1 MNGLFSVSKNEVICS
16 LYAPVNG
23 KVVPQSEIPDE
34 VFSAGM
40 LGEGIGIIPSD
51 GSFVSPVKGT
61 VVDITPTLHAYSLL
75 SDEGAEILLHI
86 GIDTVELKGKGFEN
100 LVNVG
105 DRVDVGTPLAKV
117 DLGVI
122 RNEGYSTVTAVII
135 INSDSLSQITTFVG
149 DSKASKSEI
158 FKCVMKKESHK
169 S

>member
-23 KVVPQSEIPDE
+23 KAIPQSEIPDE
-34 VFSAGM
+34 VFSTGM

-51 GSFVSPVKGT
+51 GNFVSPVKGT

-75 SDEGAEILLHI
+75 SDDGAEILLHI

-105 DRVDVGTPLAKV
+105 DRIDVGTPLAKV
-117 DLGVI
+117 DLNMI
-122 RNEGYSTVTAVII
+122 QTEGYSTTTALII
-135 INSDSLSQITTFVG
+135 INSDVLSQITTFIG
-149 DSKASKSEI
+149 KSKASESEI
-158 FKCVMKKESHK
+158 FKCVIKKEADK